1 MDRLVLKITTSG
13 KELRDM
19 STQVNH
25 SWEKVAQGRYATE
38 YQGHILQAIRTEEP
52 YHPEQ
57 RPYIAV
63 VDRVPLEPGSWSL
76 AEAKTKAIKHVQH
89 KLFGKPVKTNGH
101 KPTAQAA
108 PISLPIVSAEPQP
121 ELVPEP
127 LPVPVDLAGVLE
139 VFEEPILRS
148 SELDPGVEQ
157 VQTPNE
163 PVQKFTATLT
173 ATITDPDVLKALT
186 AFRETLSLMR
196 EIADVRCI
204 VNLPPTMEL

>member
-1 MDRLVLKITTSG
+1 
-13 KELRDM
+13 M
-19 STQVNH
+19 STQINH

-38 YQGHILQAIRTEEP
+38 YQGHILQAIRTNEP

-76 AEAKTKAIKHVQH
+76 AEAKTKAIRHVH
-89 KLFGKPVKTNGH
+89 YKLFGKPAKTNGH

-108 PISLPIVSAEPQP
+108 PIVQAEALPEP
-121 ELVPEP
+121 LPEP
-127 LPVPVDLAGVLE
+127 LPVDEVLASVLE
-139 VFEEPILRS
+139 IFEEPIP
-148 SELDPGVEQ
+148 EPIPVEQ

-163 PVQKFTATLT
+163 PVQNSDQAELGRQFTATLT
-173 ATITDPDVLKALT
+173 ATITDPDVLAALT

>member
-108 PISLPIVSAEPQP
+108 PPIAAPEP
-121 ELVPEP
+121 LHEP
-127 LPVPVDLAGVLE
+127 LPVPADLVDVLE
-139 VFEEPILRS
+139 VFEEPI
-148 SELDPGVEQ
+148 PVEQ

>member
-76 AEAKTKAIKHVQH
+76 AEAKTKAIRHVQH

-108 PISLPIVSAEPQP
+108 PIVSVEP
-121 ELVPEP
+121 LPEP

-139 VFEEPILRS
+139 VFEEPI
-148 SELDPGVEQ
+148 PVEQ

>member
-19 STQVNH
+19 STQINH
-25 SWEKVAQGRYATE
+25 TWEKVAQGRYATE
-38 YQGHILQAIRTEEP
+38 YQGHILQAIRAEEP

-63 VDRVPLEPGSWSL
+63 VDRVPLEPGAWSL
-76 AEAKTKAIKHVQH
+76 AEAKTKAIRHVQH
-89 KLFGKPVKTNGH
+89 KLFGKPVKANGH

-108 PISLPIVSAEPQP
+108 PIVQAEA
-121 ELVPEP
+121 LPEP
-127 LPVPVDLAGVLE
+127 LPEALPVDEVLASVLE
-139 VFEEPILRS
+139 IFEEPI
-148 SELDPGVEQ
+148 PVEQ
-157 VQTPNE
+157 VQSRNE
-163 PVQKFTATLT
+163 PVQRFTATLT
-173 ATITDPDVLKALT
+173 ATITDPDVLTALQ